1 MASAEIAAPP
11 MASAIF
17 QCASKPF
24 NKQTPSLK
32 CVGPR
37 MSRGRLH
44 ARTGAKGLLHPPMPH
59 LWVFYRNL
67 EVYVKLRLRCVH
79 RIAQHA
85 NTRNADLDR
94 VAGNKRTDASGRA
107 GGDDVAGHQH
117 HHAGNPANKKRRR
130 IGHQRGDAGLAA
142 YALDVSL
149 RPDIPWIQTGFRG
162 RADSAESIKTLAAS
176 D

>member
-1 MASAEIAAPP
+1 MASAAIAAPP
-11 MASAIF
+11 RASAIF
-17 QCASKPF
+17 QSASKAF

-44 ARTGAKGLLHPPMPH
+44 ARTAAKGLLHPPMPH

-107 GGDDVAGHQH
+107 GGDDVAGHQR

-130 IGHQRGDAGLAA
+130 IGHQRGDAELAA
-142 YALDVSL
+142 DAVEVSL
-149 RPDIPWIQTGFRG
+149 DQHSPAVRSGFDE
-162 RADSAESIKTLAAS
+162 RADIAGSTR
-176 D
+176 